1 MRKTPLALFLSSASE
16 LPRAARIAAARRA
29 GFSEAISSMHCPTA
43 AQFLDYF
50 RERVQQGTYVKYS
63 ADNGVA
69 AAECSAADG
78 RLNIS

>member
-1 MRKTPLALFLSSASE
+1 
-16 LPRAARIAAARRA
+16 
-29 GFSEAISSMHCPTA
+29 MHCQTA

-69 AAECSAADG
+69 AQCSAAEG